1 MIYTQRPEAT
11 ACAEWDFWNQRMRR
25 YIRRGSRG
33 IALIDNSQGKPTLRY
48 VFDVADTDQ
57 KDEKGRNPNLWQYR
71 EEHHDAVTAALEERF
86 EVSGADGLTDQLGQ
100 IAAQLAGE
108 YWTDHQYDLLHI
120 VDGSFLEEYDEL
132 NIEMAFRSAAT
143 VSIAYTLMSR
153 CGLEPENYFQ
163 HEDFLRTCIHNL
175 KRRVDGSFPAIPRC
189 VFLKC
194 TKHSREN
201 APCLAGKFF
210 AHPASS
216 AVNTGSKR
224 DMVK

>member
-71 EEHHDAVTAALEERF
+71 EEHQDTVTAALEERF

-143 VSIAYTLMSR
+143 VSIAYNPLIK
-153 CGLEPENYFQ
+153 CGFRKLCFPSSHTGIKKICFRFWLPAMEFFQ
-163 HEDFLRTCIHNL
+163 IYNVAFIPLCPMDFER
-175 KRRVDGSFPAIPRC
+175 
-189 VFLKC
+189 
-194 TKHSREN
+194 
-201 APCLAGKFF
+201 
-210 AHPASS
+210 
-216 AVNTGSKR
+216 
-224 DMVK
+224 